1 MKFYI
6 FFFLSLSF
14 LSSCTKRNL
23 TYLSDLPDQQI
34 YSEHISNA
42 PEHRIQPDDIL
53 SITVTSLNP
62 ESNALFNRGEI
73 IPVRGDGNYKADA
86 LSSATMLS
94 KDGYLVAKDG
104 LITFPVLGKVQLS
117 GLTRTEAK
125 DKLTLR
131 LEEFLRDPIV
141 NVQFVN
147 FRVTVIGEVKDPATF
162 VITTDKI
169 TILEAL
175 GLAGDMTM
183 YGKREN
189 VLVIREEGG
198 LRTVARLDL
207 SSKEVF
213 SSPYFY
219 LQQNDVVYV
228 EPDKLKQ
235 TQASTNTRK
244 LAIIT
249 SSISIL
255 SFLIF
260 RLKLI

>member
-1 MKFYI
+1 MKLHI
-6 FFFLSLSF
+6 FFFLSLLTLF
-14 LSSCTKRNL
+14 SCTRRNL

-34 YSEHISNA
+34 YTESISNA
-42 PEHRIQPDDIL
+42 PEHKIQPEDII

-73 IPVRGDGNYKADA
+73 VAVRGDGNYKANA
-86 LSSATMLS
+86 VSSATMLS
-94 KDGYLVAKDG
+94 KEGYLVGKDG
-104 LITFPVLGKVQLS
+104 FITFPVLGKVQLN
-117 GLTRTEAK
+117 GLTKTDARN
-125 DKLTLR
+125 KLTL
-131 LEEFLRDPIV
+131 LLDEFLRDPIV
-141 NVQFVN
+141 NVEFVN

-162 VITTDKI
+162 VISSDKV

-175 GLAGDMTM
+175 GLAGDMTI

-198 LRTVARLDL
+198 VRTVARLNL
-207 SSKEVF
+207 NSKEVF

-235 TQASTNTRK
+235 TQASTNTRR
-244 LAIIT
+244 LALIT

-255 SFLIF
+255 SFIIF
-260 RLKLI
+260 RLRII